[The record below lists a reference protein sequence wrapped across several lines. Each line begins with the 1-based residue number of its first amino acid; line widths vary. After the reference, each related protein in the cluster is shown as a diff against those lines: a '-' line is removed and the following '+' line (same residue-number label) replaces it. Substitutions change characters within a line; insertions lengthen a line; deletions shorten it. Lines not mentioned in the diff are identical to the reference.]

1 MARAGLFRDRVTF
14 QRMASS
20 TDVYGNT
27 TGSWSDHTKRCAHL
41 IERLG
46 QEDIEQGALLDV
58 TVATMRVRADAI
70 VNAITTAD
78 RVLARGIYWAITSI
92 MQVSAK
98 GDLLEM
104 RLEKGIAAC
113 RLSTRG

>member
-14 QRMASS
+14 QRMAST

-27 TGSWSDHTKRCAHL
+27 TGDWSDHATRYAHL

-46 QEDIEQGALLDV
+46 QEDIEQGALQDV
-58 TVATMRVRADAI
+58 AVATMRVRADAI
-70 VNAITTAD
+70 TKAITTAD
-78 RVLARGIYWAITSI
+78 RVVSRGIYWAIISI
-92 MQVSAK
+92 MQVSSK

-104 RLEKGIAAC
+104 RLEKGIAA
-113 RLSTRG
+113 

>member
-14 QRMASS
+14 QRMAST

-27 TGSWSDHTKRCAHL
+27 TGDWSDHANRYAHI

-46 QEDIEQGALLDV
+46 QEDIEQGALQDV
-58 TVATMRVRADAI
+58 AVATMRVRADAI
-70 VNAITTAD
+70 TKAITTAD
-78 RVLARGIYWAITSI
+78 RVVSRGIYWAITSI
-92 MQVSAK
+92 MQVSSK

-104 RLEKGIAAC
+104 RLEKGIAA
-113 RLSTRG
+113 

>member
-14 QRMASS
+14 QRMAST

-27 TGSWSDHTKRCAHL
+27 TGDWSDHATRYAHL

-46 QEDIEQGALLDV
+46 QEDIEQGALQDV
-58 TVATMRVRADAI
+58 AVATMRVRADT
-70 VNAITTAD
+70 VTKAITTAD
-78 RVLARGIYWAITSI
+78 RVVSRGIYWAITSI
-92 MQVSAK
+92 MQVSSK

-104 RLEKGIAAC
+104 RLEKGIAA
-113 RLSTRG
+113 

>member
-14 QRMASS
+14 QRMAST
-20 TDVYGNT
+20 TDDYGNT
-27 TGSWSDHTKRCAHL
+27 TGTWSDHANRYAHL

-46 QEDIEQGALLDV
+46 QEDIEQGALQDV
-58 TVATMRVRADAI
+58 AVATMRVRSDTLT
-70 VNAITTAD
+70 NAITTAD

-104 RLEKGIAAC
+104 RLEKGIAA
-113 RLSTRG
+113 

>member
-14 QRMASS
+14 QRMAST

-27 TGSWSDHTKRCAHL
+27 TGDWSDHATRYAHL

-46 QEDIEQGALLDV
+46 QEDIEQGALQDV
-58 TVATMRVRADAI
+58 AVATMRVRADTI
-70 VNAITTAD
+70 TKAITTAD
-78 RVLARGIYWAITSI
+78 RVVSRGIYWAITSI
-92 MQVSAK
+92 MQVNSK

-104 RLEKGIAAC
+104 RLEKGIAA
-113 RLSTRG
+113 

>member
-14 QRMASS
+14 QRMAST

-27 TGSWSDHTKRCAHL
+27 TGEWSDHATRYAHL

-46 QEDIEQGALLDV
+46 QEDIEQGALQDV
-58 TVATMRVRADAI
+58 AVATMRVRADAI
-70 VNAITTAD
+70 TKAITTAD
-78 RVLARGIYWAITSI
+78 RVVSRGIYWAITSI
-92 MQVSAK
+92 MRVSSK

-104 RLEKGIAAC
+104 RLEKGIAA
-113 RLSTRG
+113 

>member
-14 QRMASS
+14 QRMAFN

-27 TGSWSDHTKRCAHL
+27 TGDWSDHASRYAHL

-46 QEDIEQGALLDV
+46 QEDIEQGALQDV
-58 TVATMRVRADAI
+58 AVATMRVRADTI
-70 VNAITTAD
+70 TKAITTAG
-78 RVLARGIYWAITSI
+78 RVVSRGIYWAITSI
-92 MQVSAK
+92 MQVSSK

-104 RLEKGIAAC
+104 RLEKGIAA
-113 RLSTRG
+113 

>member
-14 QRMASS
+14 QRMAST

-27 TGSWSDHTKRCAHL
+27 TGDWSDHANRYAHI

-46 QEDIEQGALLDV
+46 QEDIEQGALRDV
-58 TVATMRVRADAI
+58 AVATMRVRADAI
-70 VNAITTAD
+70 TKVITTAD
-78 RVLARGIYWAITSI
+78 RVVSREIYWAITLI
-92 MQVSAK
+92 MQVSSK

-104 RLEKGIAAC
+104 RLEKGIAA
-113 RLSTRG
+113 

>member
-14 QRMASS
+14 QRMAST

-27 TGSWSDHTKRCAHL
+27 TGDWSDHATRYAHL

-46 QEDIEQGALLDV
+46 QEDIEQGALQDV
-58 TVATMRVRADAI
+58 AVATMRVRADTI
-70 VNAITTAD
+70 TKAITTAD
-78 RVLARGIYWAITSI
+78 RVVSRGIYWATTSI
-92 MQVSAK
+92 MQVSSK

-104 RLEKGIAAC
+104 RLEKGIAA
-113 RLSTRG
+113 

>member
-1 MARAGLFRDRVTF
+1 MF
-14 QRMASS
+14 QRMDYT
-20 TDVYGNT
+20 TDVYENT
-27 TGSWSDHTKRCAHL
+27 TGDWSNHANSYVHI

-46 QEDIEQGALLDV
+46 QQDIEQGALQDV
-58 TVATMRVRADAI
+58 VVATMRVRADAI

-104 RLEKGIAAC
+104 RLEKGIAA
-113 RLSTRG
+113 

>member
-1 MARAGLFRDRVTF
+1 MARSGLFRDRVTF
-14 QRMASS
+14 QRMAST
-20 TDVYGNT
+20 TDDYGNT
-27 TGSWSDHTKRCAHL
+27 TGTWSDHDSRYAHL

-46 QEDIEQGALLDV
+46 QEDIEQGALQDV
-58 TVATMRVRADAI
+58 AVATMRVRADTLT
-70 VNAITTAD
+70 NAITTAD

-104 RLEKGIAAC
+104 RLEKGIAA
-113 RLSTRG
+113 

>member
-14 QRMASS
+14 QRMAST
-20 TDVYGNT
+20 TDDYGNT
-27 TGSWSDHTKRCAHL
+27 TGTWSDHANRYAHM

-46 QEDIEQGALLDV
+46 QEDIEQGALQDV
-58 TVATMRVRADAI
+58 AVATMRVRSDTLT
-70 VNAITTAD
+70 NAITTAD

-104 RLEKGIAAC
+104 RLEKGIAA
-113 RLSTRG
+113 

>member
-14 QRMASS
+14 QCMAST

-27 TGSWSDHTKRCAHL
+27 TGDWSDHATRYAHL

-46 QEDIEQGALLDV
+46 QEDIEQGALQDV
-58 TVATMRVRADAI
+58 AVATMRVRADTI
-70 VNAITTAD
+70 TKAITTAD
-78 RVLARGIYWAITSI
+78 RVVSRGIYWAITSI
-92 MQVSAK
+92 MQVNSK

-104 RLEKGIAAC
+104 RLEKGIAA
-113 RLSTRG
+113 

>member
-14 QRMASS
+14 QRMAST

-27 TGSWSDHTKRCAHL
+27 TGDWSDHATRYAHL

-46 QEDIEQGALLDV
+46 QEDIEQGALQDV
-58 TVATMRVRADAI
+58 AVVTMRVRADAI
-70 VNAITTAD
+70 TKAITTAD
-78 RVLARGIYWAITSI
+78 RVVSRGIYWAITSI
-92 MQVSAK
+92 MQVNTK

-104 RLEKGIAAC
+104 RLEKGIAA
-113 RLSTRG
+113 